1 MLISIIVAASTNN
14 VIGKNNE
21 LPWRI
26 SEDLQ
31 YFKRK
36 TMGKTIIM
44 GRNTFDSIGKALPG
58 RTNVVITRQK
68 NWSAPGVKVAHSIAE
83 AIQLSESLSL
93 IDGNEEV
100 IVIGGAQVYREVLAM
115 ASRVYLTRVHAQI
128 EGDAYFPPLGSNGD
142 EWRLISSEEFPAR
155 LPNNYDYA
163 FEVYER
169 VISNQT

>member
-1 MLISIIVAASTNN
+1 MFISIIVAASTNN
-14 VIGKNNE
+14 VIGIKNK

-26 SEDLQ
+26 SEDLK

-58 RTNVVITRQK
+58 RTSIVITGQRQ
-68 NWSAPGVKVAHSIAE
+68 WSAPGVKVAHSLAE
-83 AIQLSESLSL
+83 AIQISESLSL

-100 IVIGGAQVYREVLAM
+100 IVIGGAQVYGEVLAQV
-115 ASRVYLTRVHAQI
+115 RRIYLTRVSAQI
-128 EGDAYFPPLGSNGD
+128 EGDAYFPSLSEND
-142 EWRLISSEEFPAR
+142 WKMISQEDFPAT
-155 LPNNYDYA
+155 LSNTYSFA

-169 VISNQT
+169 VISNKM